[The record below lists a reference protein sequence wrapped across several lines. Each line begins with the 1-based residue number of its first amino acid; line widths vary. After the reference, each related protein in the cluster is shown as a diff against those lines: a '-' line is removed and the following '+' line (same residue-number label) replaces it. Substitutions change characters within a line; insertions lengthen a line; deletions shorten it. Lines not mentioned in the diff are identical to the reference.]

1 LGPGTAED
9 VVLLGIAEDEDVVL
23 PPVVLPLVVF
33 PAAVVLFP
41 DVAFCANV
49 DFVVKFSAAT
59 ILMANMA
66 VMIKPP
72 NLRVFFIACF
82 IGSILFIDW
91 YHDIYNGN
99 ISFHNPNIFRFSDL
113 KSVRKEFSSP
123 YAEIVSISKCKQFCF
138 SHVFHIHILVLVFAF
153 IFILSKV

>member
-23 PPVVLPLVVF
+23 PPVVLP
-33 PAAVVLFP
+33 AALVLFP

-49 DFVVKFSAAT
+49 DFVVKFSAAI
-59 ILMANMA
+59 ILMASMA
-66 VMIKPP
+66 AMIKPP

-91 YHDIYNGN
+91 YYDIYNRN
-99 ISFHNPNIFRFSDL
+99 ISFLNPNIFRFSDL
-113 KSVRKEFSSP
+113 KSFRKEFSSP
-123 YAEIVSISKCKQFCF
+123 YAEIVSNS
-138 SHVFHIHILVLVFAF
+138 
-153 IFILSKV
+153 